1 MSLYATRG
9 LIPKHMDLGQH
20 WPFEMKAQLHLV
32 LTLAQNKISHTHFN
46 SAALFEGSPRKSC
59 AHYETACHAASSIE
73 SSFSESSIYRV
84 KTEGEFKSAH

>member
-1 MSLYATRG
+1 MRG
-9 LIPKHMDLGQH
+9 FIPKTQYGSWPALGIC
-20 WPFEMKAQLHLV
+20 ELLSKAQLHLV

-59 AHYETACHAASSIE
+59 VHYEMTCHAASSIE
-73 SSFSESSIYRV
+73 SSFSESSTYRV